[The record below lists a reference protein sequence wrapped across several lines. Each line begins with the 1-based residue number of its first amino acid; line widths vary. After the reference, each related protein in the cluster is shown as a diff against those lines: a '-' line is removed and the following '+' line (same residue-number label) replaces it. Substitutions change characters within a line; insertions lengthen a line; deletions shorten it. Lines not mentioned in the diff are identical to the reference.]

1 MINVTE
7 AVHAELRKMGEQR
20 MEVFAEIEKAGQTGD
35 WLAVNRLSNLLS
47 TADARIEGFIAALE
61 FFKAP
66 QGATTQDAS
75 ESSTSDIA
83 VNQ

>member
-7 AVHAELRKMGEQR
+7 KVHAALRKMGEER
-20 MEVFAEIEKAGQTGD
+20 MEVFAEIEKAGQQGD

-47 TADARIEGFIAALE
+47 SVDARIEGFMSALE

-66 QGATTQDAS
+66 QDAPAQGASDSTAS
-75 ESSTSDIA
+75 GTA